1 MKKISCMILSLMLL
15 LQVGLSGGL
24 TIAAD
29 SVIKEEDR
37 IAVTSG
43 FVAQKSEAYSEYREK
58 NKDAEYPKTEISTDF
73 PGVSVKEKS
82 PVSVNVSV
90 VKAGWYQVAVTY
102 TADTNKGNDIQLSFT
117 VDGAL
122 PFKEA
127 DGISLGRLW
136 KEEISKDGE
145 NDVLINAQ
153 VSAEQ
158 TVYLTSN
165 GVYSDD
171 ALFFYFTKG
180 NHTLGFSSESG
191 AFALKSVTL
200 CQPKEVV
207 TYKEYLKSLEE
218 SGKKPQSTD
227 AKAQY
232 LEGESI
238 SLKSHAAV
246 KSVADY
252 SSCINQPY
260 DIRKDLLNTFGG
272 DKWAGNGQWAE
283 WQIKTEKSG
292 FYKLYFRFKQNY
304 KSGTYVVRKLKL
316 DGEVP
321 FKEAECI
328 EFNYD
333 LDWCVSSF
341 GGDEPLYVYL
351 EEGLHTLRLEVAYGD
366 LAELLSEVQ
375 SCLDEMNILYRNV
388 MMITGASPDSQR
400 DYDIEA
406 ALPDTSVLC
415 ASLSKRLYTVI
426 DRLVKDGESK
436 GSETAVLEKMALQ
449 LSDFSKDVE
458 TIPQRLNAYN
468 SNISSL
474 ASWLISAKQQPLLLD
489 YIQVAPI
496 NFESPK
502 ANAKWYQSIW
512 NEIKRFFVSFTED
525 YDNIS
530 TDEKSDKE
538 PVTIWLGIGRDQAV
552 ALNQII
558 RNGFTAK
565 SGKPVKLR
573 LIGMESLMPA
583 VASNVGPD
591 VAMFQD
597 QATVINYA
605 LRNAI
610 YDLNEWDDIEEVK
623 SRFYDESLRCY
634 SLGNSLYGLPENAS
648 CYLMYYRKDIFEE
661 LGINPP
667 NTWDELYKVI
677 TVLEK
682 NNLEFGIP
690 SSFTTT
696 TTTTVSPV
704 FLSLLY
710 QNGGRVYDDE
720 RKTCILDNEVGIKA
734 FNTFCELHTKY
745 GVSLKIDLLTR
756 FRTGQAP
763 LLFNAFTFSNEL
775 AVSAPEISGL
785 FGMVLL
791 PGTEQKDGTIDRST
805 LMTSS
810 GTVMFKNARNKESAW
825 EFIKW
830 WTGAKAQS
838 DYAETIEAS
847 LGQSGRW
854 SSANKEALNNS
865 AWSAKEL
872 DIITAQLEF
881 SKALPEAAG
890 GYYTGR
896 SINNAIRTVVTSY
909 EEPKET
915 LYEYVND
922 INKELKQKRKEL
934 GLD

>member
-1 MKKISCMILSLMLL
+1 MKRISCIVLSLMLL
-15 LQVGLSGGL
+15 LQVGVSGCI
-24 TIAAD
+24 TVAAD
-29 SVIKEEDR
+29 GAYEKEDS
-37 IAVTSG
+37 IAIASD
-43 FVAQKSEAYSEYREK
+43 FVEQKSEAYSDYRER
-58 NKDAEYPKTEISTDF
+58 NKTAKYPEKEISANLSDISVREKSPAF
-73 PGVSVKEKS
+73 VGVSVETE
-82 PVSVNVSV
+82 
-90 VKAGWYQVAVTY
+90 GWYQIALTY
-102 TADTNKGNDIQLSFT
+102 IADTNKGNDIQLSVT
-117 VDGAL
+117 LDGAL

-136 KEEISKDGE
+136 KEEISKEGD
-145 NDVLINAQ
+145 DVLSNVQ
-153 VSAEQ
+153 VSKEQ
-158 TVYLTSN
+158 TARLSSY
-165 GVYSDD
+165 GIYSDD

-191 AFALKSVTL
+191 AFSLKNVTL
-200 CQPKEVV
+200 CQPETVV
-207 TYKEYLKSLEE
+207 TYKEYLSKLE
-218 SGKKPQSTD
+218 SDGKTPKNLD
-227 AKAQY
+227 VAVQY

-252 SSCINQPY
+252 SSCITRPY
-260 DIRKDLLNTFGG
+260 DIRKDLFNTFGG
-272 DKWAGNGQWAE
+272 DRWSGNGQWAE
-283 WQIKTEKSG
+283 WQINTEKSG
-292 FYKLYFRFKQNY
+292 FYKINFRYKQNY
-304 KSGTYVVRKLKL
+304 KSGTYVVRKLTL
-316 DGEVP
+316 DGETP

-333 LDWCVSSF
+333 LDWCVSSL
-341 GGDEPLYVYL
+341 GGEEPLYIYL
-351 EEGLHTLRLEVAYGD
+351 DEGVHTLRLSVAYGGLD
-366 LAELLSEVQ
+366 ELLSEVQ
-375 SCLDEMNILYRNV
+375 SSLDEMNVLYRNV
-388 MMITGASPDSQR
+388 MMITGVSPDSQR
-400 DYDIEA
+400 DYDIEV
-406 ALPDTSVLC
+406 ALPKTPVLC
-415 ASLSKRLYTVI
+415 ATLSKRLYKVI
-426 DRLVKDGESK
+426 DELVKDGESK

-496 NFESPK
+496 NSESPK

-734 FNTFCELHTKY
+734 FNTFCDLHTKY

-847 LGQSGRW
+847 LGRSGRW